1 MVRGNP
7 KFDTFFRRN
16 FLSCMARKEK
26 NFITCLVKFR
36 LYLLTDP
43 DDESPILAT
52 NWIVESKSFS
62 QEYQDYGRAITDF
75 NNISNNGN
83 HVILF
88 EIKRKR
94 SDGSIVKKTPLLNS
108 KKTKVAS
115 FKHTDTTKT
124 GNLQRAKSRFEN
136 LKLRILI
143 LVIVLI
149 VFLIM
154 IYVFNT
160 ITTGPSGSSTS
171 HHFILTEMIP
181 QNLWVRIL
189 H

>member
-1 MVRGNP
+1 
-7 KFDTFFRRN
+7 
-16 FLSCMARKEK
+16 
-26 NFITCLVKFR
+26 
-36 LYLLTDP
+36 LTDP
-43 DDESPILAT
+43 DDESPSLAT

-62 QEYQDYGRAITDF
+62 QEYQDYGPAISEF
-75 NNISNNGN
+75 NNISNNGR

-108 KKTKVAS
+108 KKTKLAS
-115 FKHTDTTKT
+115 FKHSDTTIKSV
-124 GNLQRAKSRFEN
+124 NLQRGKSRFEN

-143 LVIVLI
+143 LAIVLI

-160 ITTGPSGSSTS
+160 ITTGPSGSSTL
-171 HHFILTEMIP
+171 HHFILTEMTA
-181 QNLWVRIL
+181 QNLWVPIL
-189 H
+189 L

>member
-1 MVRGNP
+1 
-7 KFDTFFRRN
+7 
-16 FLSCMARKEK
+16 L
-26 NFITCLVKFR
+26 I
-36 LYLLTDP
+36 DP
-43 DDESPILAT
+43 DDESSILVT

-62 QEYQDYGRAITDF
+62 QEYRAYGRAITK
-75 NNISNNGN
+75 ISNNGN

-108 KKTKVAS
+108 KKTKMSS
-115 FKHTDTTKT
+115 FKHSDATIKS
-124 GNLQRAKSRFEN
+124 GNLQKAKSRFEN
-136 LKLRILI
+136 LKIRILI

-149 VFLIM
+149 VFLVM

-171 HHFILTEMIP
+171 HHFVLTEVIP
-181 QNLWVRIL
+181 QNLWVPIL
-189 H
+189 R

>member
-1 MVRGNP
+1 M
-7 KFDTFFRRN
+7 
-16 FLSCMARKEK
+16 
-26 NFITCLVKFR
+26 I
-36 LYLLTDP
+36 DP
-43 DDESPILAT
+43 DDESSILVT

-62 QEYQDYGRAITDF
+62 QEYRDYGRAITDF
-75 NNISNNGN
+75 NNISKNGN

-108 KKTKVAS
+108 KKTKMSS
-115 FKHTDTTKT
+115 FKHSDATIKS
-124 GNLQRAKSRFEN
+124 GNLQEAKSRFEN
-136 LKLRILI
+136 LKIRILI

-149 VFLIM
+149 VFLVM

-171 HHFILTEMIP
+171 HHFVLTEVIP
-181 QNLWVRIL
+181 QNLWVPIL
-189 H
+189 R

>member
-1 MVRGNP
+1 M
-7 KFDTFFRRN
+7 
-16 FLSCMARKEK
+16 
-26 NFITCLVKFR
+26 
-36 LYLLTDP
+36 TDP
-43 DDESPILAT
+43 DDESAILAT

-62 QEYQDYGRAITDF
+62 QEYQDYGRAISDF

-94 SDGSIVKKTPLLNS
+94 SDGSIIKKTPLLNS
-108 KKTKVAS
+108 KKTKVVY
-115 FKHTDTTKT
+115 FKHSDKT
-124 GNLQRAKSRFEN
+124 IKSRNLQRGKSRFEN

-154 IYVFNT
+154 IYVFNN

-171 HHFILTEMIP
+171 HHLILTEMIP
-181 QNLWVRIL
+181 QYLWFPIL
-189 H
+189 R